1 MEISIE
7 QCRENDLIKRI
18 ISKSGLPIKLIKLLL
33 RLSDAIYINAIN
45 YNVTIH
51 DNRATLLLI
60 SSKPENKTG
69 NFNTISLTNV
79 LYKLRDIEKEN
90 EDIKTELKTRENMIH
105 IIIGT
110 SLK

>member
-1 MEISIE
+1 MEINIE

-33 RLSDAIYINAIN
+33 RFSDAIYINAIN
-45 YNVTIH
+45 YNVIIEE
-51 DNRATLLLI
+51 NRAILILI

-69 NFNTISLTNV
+69 YFHTISLSNV

-90 EDIKTELKTRENMIH
+90 DDIKTKLKAREDMIH
-105 IIIGT
+105 VIIE
-110 SLK
+110 KV